1 VNNPVSS
8 EPVNMPHVETQQRGG
23 TKSPLLLI
31 FLTVFIDLIGFGI
44 VIPIL
49 PIYAATFHV
58 GPSAIGLLM
67 GSYSLA
73 QFFCT
78 PLLGSISDRVGRRPV
93 LIVSVLGTSLA
104 FLTMGLAGAFWVL
117 LAARTF
123 DGITGGNIGTA
134 QAYIADVTRPEERAK
149 GMGLIGAAFGLG
161 FIFGPAIGGVLS
173 HHFGLSSPFYF
184 SAALALVNA
193 ILIYFMLPESLR
205 ERQHGAIHLGAHF
218 SRIWHAVRRPEL
230 SRLVLIFFVA
240 TLAFGTYQSMFSLFA
255 AAQYGY
261 TPDQLGYL
269 FAYAGIIGVIVQGG
283 LVRQLVKHASEGALM
298 IVGFVLLAV
307 SFFAIP
313 FTHTLAPLLAALGV
327 MSVGS
332 ALASNLLPA
341 QISQRAGVAEQGS
354 ILGITQSA
362 GSLARFIGPVWGGL
376 LLNHLSPGAPFLA
389 CGVLAVLALALS
401 WRRAG
406 QLGS

>member
-1 VNNPVSS
+1 MSTESVNKPN
-8 EPVNMPHVETQQRGG
+8 VEAQGRGG
-23 TKSPLLLI
+23 KTSPLLLI

-49 PIYAATFHV
+49 PIYAKSPTFHAS
-58 GPSAIGLLM
+58 PTAIGLLM

-93 LIVSVLGTSLA
+93 LIFSVLGTSLA
-104 FLTMGLAGAFWVL
+104 FLTMGLAGSFWVL

-123 DGITGGNIGTA
+123 DGVTGGNIGTA

-173 HHFGLSSPFYF
+173 HNFGLSSPFYF
-184 SAALALVNA
+184 SAVLALVNA
-193 ILIYFMLPESLR
+193 ILIYFLLPESLT
-205 ERQHGAIHLGAHF
+205 EKQHGAIHLSAHF
-218 SRIWHAVRRPEL
+218 RRIWHAVRRPEL

-240 TLAFGTYQSMFSLFA
+240 TLAFGTYQSTFALFA
-255 AAQYGY
+255 EAQYGY
-261 TPDQLGYL
+261 TPDRLGYL

-283 LVRQLVKHASEGALM
+283 LVGRLVKYVAEGVLM
-298 IVGFVLLAV
+298 VVGFVILAV
-307 SFFAIP
+307 TFFAIP
-313 FTHTLAPLLAALGV
+313 FTHTLTPLLVVLGL

-341 QISQRAGVAEQGS
+341 QISRRAGSAEQGS
-354 ILGITQSA
+354 VLGITQSA

-376 LLNHLSPGAPFLA
+376 LLNHFTPGAPFIA
-389 CGVLAVLALALS
+389 CGVLALLALALS
-401 WRRAG
+401 WRRVREFEV
-406 QLGS
+406 